1 MTCSS
6 LTGGTKFDG
15 DFVHTGHSTQFNP
28 DLAGVVGPSTT
39 NHLGTYDLLQCH
51 FHWGRKEGEGSEHL
65 IDGKAA
71 ELEVHCVHQKQ
82 GAADSTAGDFLAVV
96 SILADVDEDAPIDE
110 SPWKDLDVTKIQ
122 EFKSTTPVSGFR
134 FDSFLPKNLDYYY
147 YEGSLT
153 TPPCSET
160 VQWFVLKER
169 ITVPGAYLEQLREV
183 EEDKEGDLLEF
194 NFRMPQALAGRVV
207 LEHNEGEF

>member
-1 MTCSS
+1 M
-6 LTGGTKFDG
+6 
-15 DFVHTGHSTQFNP
+15 
-28 DLAGVVGPSTT
+28 
-39 NHLGTYDLLQCH
+39 
-51 FHWGRKEGEGSEHL
+51 
-65 IDGKAA
+65 
-71 ELEVHCVHQKQ
+71 
-82 GAADSTAGDFLAVV
+82 
-96 SILADVDEDAPIDE
+96 
-110 SPWKDLDVTKIQ
+110 TKIQ